1 MNRFNDIIAENK
13 VVQIPGFFK
22 SMWDYGDIIEKAFVL
37 TDGLLSFDDFNI
49 QKDDRHFKITVLS
62 KNTET
67 QFKLDRFENKKI
79 DKKNLIKGLN
89 RTLTDIFYL
98 GDERFYDVSGEVVLS
113 GIGFISNKQKRHL
126 LKAGLIGSS
135 KIDSNIEKNFKKTAN
150 KKNEYQGFPHVKRNK
165 HYIKIKDSSQKQ
177 KPSLDKLA
185 MLRYLKLKLE
195 NKSSIDLFNIIHHPE
210 KHKQETVIA
219 AKLIAKQKNIPVY
232 NKEDYENLL
241 NRYSEIINNIVRLSY
256 EKLRP
261 GQLHQILEKN
271 DLDKKSKFLILAE
284 VQRRV
289 KAKKVSF
296 QWKIV
301 VKIILFIIALLIMLS
316 RL

>member
-67 QFKLDRFENKKI
+67 QFKLNRFENKKI

-98 GDERFYDVSGEVVLS
+98 VDERFYDVSGEVVLS
-113 GIGFISNKQKRHL
+113 GIGFISNKQKRQL

-135 KIDSNIEKNFKKTAN
+135 KMDSNNKKTAN
-150 KKNEYQGFPHVKRNK
+150 KKNEIRNLTYIK
-165 HYIKIKDSSQKQ
+165 KNRHYIKIKDSSQKQ

-256 EKLRP
+256 EKPRS

-284 VQRRV
+284 VQRRI

-301 VKIILFIIALLIMLS
+301 VKVILFIIALLIMLS